1 MTAVLEIDDLSKRF
15 GELHVFEGISLTIGD
30 RGVHTIIGPNGAG
43 KTTLFN
49 CITGVHRPDT
59 GTVRL
64 NGQDVTRAS
73 VVSRVRRGL
82 VRTFQI
88 SRVFDGMSVFDNVLM
103 PLQKEHLGSR
113 PGFVITGRE
122 RGRLRARCSELLAEV
137 GLDESTNELP
147 AGSLSYG
154 DRRTLEVAIALAC
167 NPIVLCLDEPTAGLG
182 AGEAESMADLVG
194 HLGERLAILLVEHRM
209 SMVHQVSKDVTV
221 LAYGSIIARGS
232 PAQVADDQRVQDV
245 YLGRTDERVQ
255 AEATEH
261 PRMTQLGKVAVDQ
274 DPRDRAGGGGGDL
287 VLTDVNSFYGSSH
300 VLHDV
305 SLVAKEGRVTSVLG
319 RNGAGKTTTLATIV
333 GLVRARSGSIRLG
346 DRELG
351 KLATYKIAQHGVA
364 LVPEQRWV
372 FPDLTVEENIQ
383 LAGATTAELLEE
395 AYSEFPALRERRQA
409 KGSELSG
416 GQQQMLAFAR
426 VIVRKPDVVL
436 LDEPT
441 QGLSPIY
448 VDMILEYIRRLR
460 AAGVTVI
467 LVEQALD
474 AVAAVSDTVYVMSD
488 GRVRAQL
495 DPSQLDENEE
505 LLARHLHIRHQSGEV
520 GDPTRD
526 RLLQQP

>member
-1 MTAVLEIDDLSKRF
+1 MTVVLEIDDLSKQF
-15 GELHVFEGISLTIGD
+15 GELHVFGGISLSIGD

-49 CITGVHRPDT
+49 CITGVHRPDA
-59 GTVRL
+59 GAVRL

-88 SRVFDGMSVFDNVLM
+88 SRVFDGMSVFDNALM
-103 PLQKEHLGSR
+103 ALQKEHLRSR
-113 PGFVITGRE
+113 PGLFVAGRE

-137 GLDESTNELP
+137 GIDESAHLLP

-154 DRRTLEVAIALAC
+154 DRRTLEMAIALAC
-167 NPIVLCLDEPTAGLG
+167 NPVVLCLDEPTAGLG
-182 AGEAESMADLVG
+182 AGEAENMADLVG
-194 HLGERLAILLVEHRM
+194 RLGQRLSILLVEHRM
-209 SMVHQVSKDVTV
+209 SMVHQVSEEVTV

-232 PAQVADDQRVQDV
+232 PAQVADDRRVQDV
-245 YLGRTDERVQ
+245 YLGRTGEPVQ
-255 AEATEH
+255 TGAEEH
-261 PRMTQLGKVAVDQ
+261 PGVTELGGLTVSR
-274 DPRDRAGGGGGDL
+274 DPRDRAGGGDL
-287 VLTDVNSFYGSSH
+287 VLTGVNSFYGSSH

-305 SLVAKEGRVTSVLG
+305 SLVAKEGQVTSVLG

-346 DRELG
+346 DRELS
-351 KLATYKIAQHGVA
+351 KLSTHKIAQRGIA
-364 LVPEQRWV
+364 LVPEQRWI

-383 LAGATTAELLEE
+383 LAGANTAELLDE

-409 KGSELSG
+409 KGSQLSG

-448 VDMILEYIRRLR
+448 VDMILKYIRRLR

-488 GRVRAQL
+488 GRVQAQL
-495 DPSQLDENEE
+495 DPSQLDENED
-505 LLARHLHIRHQSGEV
+505 LLARHLHVRHQSV
-520 GDPTRD
+520 R
-526 RLLQQP
+526 

>member
-1 MTAVLEIDDLSKRF
+1 MTAVLEVENLSKRF
-15 GELHVFEGISLTIGD
+15 GDLRVFDEISFSIAE

-49 CITGVHRPDT
+49 CITGVHQPDA
-59 GTVRL
+59 GAVRL
-64 NGQDVTRAS
+64 RGADVTRAS
-73 VVSRVRRGL
+73 VIARVRRGL

-88 SRVFDGMSVFDNVLM
+88 SRVFDGMPVYDNVLL
-103 PLQKEHLGSR
+103 PLQKEKLRGR

-122 RGRLRARCSELLAEV
+122 RRRLQARCSELLSEV
-137 GLDESTNELP
+137 GIDERSHWLP

-167 NPIVLCLDEPTAGLG
+167 NPTVLCLDEPTAGLG
-182 AGEAESMADLVG
+182 AGEAEEMTELVG
-194 HLGERLAILLVEHRM
+194 RLGEQLSILLVEHRM
-209 SMVHQVSKDVTV
+209 SMVHQVSDEVTV
-221 LAYGSIIARGS
+221 LAYGSIIARGT
-232 PAQVADDQRVQDV
+232 PAEVADDRQVQDV
-245 YLGRTDERVQ
+245 YLGRAEVEVPADLDEDP
-255 AEATEH
+255 AI
-261 PRMTQLGKVAVDQ
+261 TQLGTPTVSRPSKGRGA
-274 DPRDRAGGGGGDL
+274 GGDL
-287 VLTDVNSFYGSSH
+287 VLSGVNSFYDSSH

-305 SLVAKEGRVTSVLG
+305 RLVAKEGQVTSVLG

-351 KLATYKIAQHGVA
+351 HLPTHRIARLGIA
-364 LVPEQRWV
+364 LVPERRWI

-383 LAGATTAELLEE
+383 LAGARSPELLEL
-395 AYSEFPALRERRQA
+395 AYGEFPALRERRHASGWQ
-409 KGSELSG
+409 LSG

-426 VIVRKPDVVL
+426 VIVRRPDVVL

-448 VDMILEYIRRLR
+448 VEMILEYIRRLR
-460 AAGVTVI
+460 SAGVTVI

-474 AVAAVSDTVYVMSD
+474 VVAAISDTVYVMSD

-495 DPSQLDENEE
+495 HPSELDENQE
-505 LLARHLHIRHQSGEV
+505 LLARHLQIRH
-520 GDPTRD
+520 D
-526 RLLQQP
+526 QP

>member
-1 MTAVLEIDDLSKRF
+1 MTAALEIDDLSKQF
-15 GELHVFEGISLTIGD
+15 GDLHVFGGISLSIGD

-103 PLQKEHLGSR
+103 PLQKEHLRSR
-113 PGFVITGRE
+113 PGFFITGRE
-122 RGRLRARCSELLAEV
+122 RARLRARCSELLVEV
-137 GLDESTNELP
+137 GVDESTHELA

-194 HLGERLAILLVEHRM
+194 RLGQRLAILLVEHRM
-209 SMVHQVSKDVTV
+209 SMVHQVSDEVTV

-245 YLGRTDERVQ
+245 YLGRTDEPEQ
-255 AEATEH
+255 TDETEH
-261 PRMTQLGKVAVDQ
+261 PEMTQLGAAAVDL
-274 DPRDRAGGGGGDL
+274 DPRERAGGGDL
-287 VLTDVNSFYGSSH
+287 VLTNVNSFYGSSH

-305 SLVAKEGRVTSVLG
+305 SLVAKEGQVTSVLG
-319 RNGAGKTTTLATIV
+319 RNGAGKTTTLATIM

-346 DRELG
+346 GRELS
-351 KLATYKIAQHGVA
+351 KLPTYKIAQRGIA
-364 LVPEQRWV
+364 LVPEQRWI

-383 LAGATTAELLEE
+383 LAGATSAELLDE
-395 AYSEFPALRERRQA
+395 AYTEFPALRERRQA
-409 KGSELSG
+409 KGSQLSG

-426 VIVRKPDVVL
+426 VIVRKPDLVL

-448 VDMILEYIRRLR
+448 VGMILEYIRRLR

-495 DPSQLDENEE
+495 DPSQLDENDE
-505 LLARHLHIRHQSGEV
+505 LLARHLHIRHHEFTEPGQEQFE
-520 GDPTRD
+520 D
-526 RLLQQP
+526 RRGV

>member
-1 MTAVLEIDDLSKRF
+1 MTAILEIDDLSKRF
-15 GELHVFEGISLTIGD
+15 GDLHVFNGISLSIGD
-30 RGVHTIIGPNGAG
+30 RGVHAIIGPNGAG

-49 CITGVHRPDT
+49 CITGVHRPDA

-103 PLQKEHLGSR
+103 ALQKEHLRSR
-113 PGFVITGRE
+113 PGFFITGRE

-137 GLDESTNELP
+137 GIDAGSHELP

-182 AGEAESMADLVG
+182 SGEAENMADLVG
-194 HLGERLAILLVEHRM
+194 RLGQRLAILLVEHRM
-209 SMVHQVSKDVTV
+209 SMVHRVSEEVTV

-245 YLGRTDERVQ
+245 YLGRTDERLGTD
-255 AEATEH
+255 ETE
-261 PRMTQLGKVAVDQ
+261 PPEMVRLGALAVER
-274 DPRDRAGGGGGDL
+274 DPSDRAGAGDL

-305 SLVAKEGRVTSVLG
+305 SLVAKQGQVTSVLG
-319 RNGAGKTTTLATIV
+319 RNGAGKTTTLATIM

-346 DRELG
+346 DRELS
-351 KLATYKIAQHGVA
+351 KLATYKIAQHGIA
-364 LVPEQRWV
+364 LVPEQRWI

-383 LAGATTAELLEE
+383 LAGASTAELLDE
-395 AYSEFPALRERRQA
+395 AYTEFPALRDRRQA
-409 KGSELSG
+409 KGSQLSG

-448 VDMILEYIRRLR
+448 VGMILEYIRRLR

-505 LLARHLHIRHQSGEV
+505 LLARHLHIRHHAEH
-520 GDPTRD
+520 R
-526 RLLQQP
+526 